1 MKKLI
6 ILLTTA
12 VLAAGCEF
20 VVVSNEF
27 LLSQEEI
34 SLSWKNAVQIIYD
47 PAGYQLGYNDKN
59 IEYRVYDDKIANWFT
74 LKCSEKPISEGQ
86 TIMADV
92 EWTGSKGTKTFT
104 GLEFKV
110 EKISEDGLV
119 WLSNS
124 TNSIGI
130 VIKNIK

>member
-6 ILLTTA
+6 ILLTVA
-12 VLAAGCEF
+12 VLAGGCEYM
-20 VVVSNEF
+20 VVSNEF

-34 SLSWKNAVQIIYD
+34 SLSWKNAVQIKYNQVSYQM
-47 PAGYQLGYNDKN
+47 GYSDKN

-74 LKCSEKPISEGQ
+74 LRCSEKPTSENQ
-86 TIMADV
+86 SIMADV